1 MSKSKLPKLDEY
13 HYHEIVDRLHVI
25 MCMIDDHLQQHPV
38 AKVENE
44 ASQLISNA
52 TDNLW
57 QAYQLLGSKRFDINN
72 KT

>member
-1 MSKSKLPKLDEY
+1 MSKPTLDEF
-13 HYHEIVDRLHVI
+13 HYHEIVDRLHIV

-38 AKVENE
+38 TKLETE

-52 TDNLW
+52 NDNLW
-57 QAYQLLGSKRFDINN
+57 QAYQLLGTKRFEINN

>member
-1 MSKSKLPKLDEY
+1 MSKPKLDEY
-13 HYHEIVDRLHVI
+13 HYHEIVDRLHVM

-38 AKVENE
+38 AKIETE
-44 ASQLISNA
+44 ASTLISSA

-57 QAYQLLGSKRFDINN
+57 KAYQLLGEKRFEINN